1 MRTPRFVRFL
11 SVTIVAAL
19 ASAAGMQNAF
29 AQWTFR
35 AAPQPLIRNITVT
48 ANSPTTGTNTLTV
61 STLTDG
67 MYKGTDNGTTTTWQ
81 KISNGIPVVQVRTHA
96 NVGSTDIYAATE
108 GAGLYK
114 TIDGGAN
121 WTAINGSGAS
131 ALGCLDVRSVSVVIA
146 TPARTL
152 LVSTFCRNNS
162 GVYRSTDDGANWT
175 RLGPAAGMP
184 GSLPA
189 DIRTNSLL
197 RFNSGGVN
205 IYFLATSNYG
215 IFKSS
220 NDGASWATANNG
232 ISGLNAFNVTF
243 NGTVATDTSK
253 LLVYVQGSGIYSSTD
268 GGANWTLSN
277 AGLPANFAGL
287 GGINRESALVQYI
300 GLDQQGVYRTT
311 DGGVTWAAWGSTAGD
326 SEARYTRG
334 INAVTGV
341 AGLYYLATLEGV
353 VKTTNNA
360 ANLQAA
366 GQMPGG
372 RINAITHDR
381 DAPSAAFVAVTA
393 PFKINNIY
401 GDYTNNALFTSLE
414 TGITGATNEGVVYQ
428 DRLTPATLYV
438 TTNNRGIFK
447 STNSGAT
454 FTAINSGLPNM
465 IGQTNRLAIDPN
477 NSQNLYLGLGDA
489 AGVYKSTNGGATW
502 LPSSTGLTTPQALSI
517 NVPTIDGNNP
527 TILWLATV
535 GGVYKSTNSGLSWT
549 LMYSALDGSGSMLP
563 TAIVRVRL
571 GNSNEVY
578 IANRHVNANGTLTA
592 TSGIL
597 KSVDGGT
604 TWNNILPNQ
613 PASQV
618 RVTVG
623 GDIYAGISAPVG
635 SPAVYLSTNS
645 GTSFAPYSTNLAGSD
660 IRSFG
665 FAADET
671 ALISLSLENGFYTNN
686 AVVPVNVALT
696 INKVGTGTVTSSP
709 AGIDCGATCTTTVLP
724 GTVVTLN
731 ATSLMGSVFTGWS
744 GGGCSGLGACVVTVS
759 AATTVTASFSGGP
772 FSLLTV
778 QSRKTHGTAGTFD
791 LPIDS
796 SVGVGG
802 AVTVESRTSG
812 VGGHTIVFQFSGPVT
827 AVSGVTSR
835 DATSNPIGT
844 ATFAIA
850 DNDVVVTL
858 TGIPDNRRAN
868 ITVSDVNAS
877 LTPAAAI
884 GFLVG
889 DVNNTRSVTASDISS
904 VKARSGQ
911 STTAL
916 NFKFDVNVTGAINA
930 ADISA
935 VKARSGLALP

>member
-1 MRTPRFVRFL
+1 MRAPRFIRFL
-11 SVTIVAAL
+11 SVTIIAAL
-19 ASAAGMQNAF
+19 ASAVGMQNAF

-48 ANSPTTGTNTLTV
+48 ANSPAAGTNTLIV

-81 KISNGIPVVQVRTHA
+81 KISNGIPIVQVRTHA
-96 NVGSTDIYAATE
+96 TVGTTDIYAATE
-108 GAGLYK
+108 GAGLFK

-121 WTAINGSGAS
+121 WSAINGSGAN
-131 ALGCLDVRSVSVVIA
+131 ALGCLDVRSVSVVVA
-146 TPARTL
+146 TPTRTL

-162 GVYRSTDDGANWT
+162 GVYRSIDDGANWT

-189 DIRTNSLL
+189 DIRSNALL
-197 RFNSGGVN
+197 RFNSGAIN

-220 NDGASWATANNG
+220 DDGATWATANNG

-243 NGTVATDTSK
+243 NGTTASDTSK

-268 GGANWTLSN
+268 SGANWTLSN

-300 GLDQQGVYRTT
+300 GLDKQGVYKTT
-311 DGGVTWAAWGSTAGD
+311 DGGVNWAAWGATAGD
-326 SEARYTRG
+326 DDAKYTRG

-353 VKTTNNA
+353 VKTTNNGV
-360 ANLQAA
+360 NLQAA

-372 RINAITHDR
+372 RINAMTHDR
-381 DAPSAAFVAVTA
+381 DAPSAAYIAIKA
-393 PFKINNIY
+393 PVKINYIY

-414 TGITGATNEGVVYQ
+414 TGVTGAANEGVVYQ
-428 DRLTPATLYV
+428 DRLAPTTLYV
-438 TTNNRGIFK
+438 VTNNRGIFK
-447 STNSGAT
+447 STNSGAS

-465 IGQTNRLAIDPN
+465 IGQTNRLAIDPT
-477 NSQNLYLGLGDA
+477 NSQILYLGLSDA
-489 AGVYKSTNGGATW
+489 AGVFKSINGGASW
-502 LPSSTGLTTPQALSI
+502 LPSNSGLSTPQALSI
-517 NVPTIDGNNP
+517 NVVTVDGNDPTIV
-527 TILWLATV
+527 WLATA
-535 GGVYKSTNSGLSWT
+535 GGVYKSTNSGAAWT
-549 LMYSALDGSGSMLP
+549 LKYSAVDGSGSILP
-563 TAIVRVRL
+563 SATVRVRL
-571 GNSNEVY
+571 GSSNDVY
-578 IANRHVNANGTLTA
+578 IANRHINANGTLTA

-597 KSVDGGT
+597 KSIDGGT
-604 TWNNILPNQ
+604 TWTNILQNLA
-613 PASQV
+613 ASQV
-618 RVTVG
+618 RVTAS
-623 GDIYAGISAPVG
+623 GDIYAGISAAVG
-635 SPAVYLSTNS
+635 NPAVYLSTN
-645 GTSFAPYSTNLAGSD
+645 GGVSFAPYSTNLAGSD

-665 FAADET
+665 FAADES

-686 AVVPVNVALT
+686 AVVPVNVPLT
-696 INKVGTGTVTSSP
+696 VNKVGTGTVTSSP
-709 AGIDCGATCTTTVLP
+709 VGIDCGVTCTTTVVP
-724 GTVVTLN
+724 GTAVTLT

-744 GGGCSGLGACVVTVS
+744 GGGCTGTGACTVTVS
-759 AATTVTASFSGGP
+759 VATTVTATFSGGP

-796 SVGVGG
+796 SVGIGG
-802 AVTVESRTSG
+802 AVTVESRIIG
-812 VGGHTIVFQFSGPVT
+812 AGHSIVFQFSGPVT
-827 AVSGVTSR
+827 SVSGVTSR
-835 DATSNPIGT
+835 DATSNPVGT
-844 ATFAIA
+844 ATFAIVG
-850 DNDVVVTL
+850 NDVMVTL
-858 TGIPDNRRAN
+858 TGVPDNRRAN

-877 LTPAAAI
+877 LTPSAAI